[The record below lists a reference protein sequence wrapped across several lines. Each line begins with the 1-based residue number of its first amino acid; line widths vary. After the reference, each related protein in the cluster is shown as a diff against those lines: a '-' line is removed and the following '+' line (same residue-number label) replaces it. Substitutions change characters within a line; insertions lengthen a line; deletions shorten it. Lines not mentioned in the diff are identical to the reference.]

1 MQDTDYYCCE
11 YSECEDLFFFFSSRR
26 RHTRCGRDWSSD
38 VCSSDLCARRGRC
51 SFRPP
56 DRRVK
61 FGVQLPHFG
70 PLASGEGTLAL
81 ARRAEAL
88 GYDSVWVGDHIVY
101 GLPPALLPK
110 SLEEVERVLAAFAGD
125 IQPRL

>member
-1 MQDTDYYCCE
+1 M
-11 YSECEDLFFFFSSRR
+11 
-26 RHTRCGRDWSSD
+26 
-38 VCSSDLCARRGRC
+38 
-51 SFRPP
+51 
-56 DRRVK
+56 K
-61 FGVQLPHFG
+61 FGVHLPHFG

-125 IQPRL
+125 IRPRL